1 MGESNYQDFNNIIKK
16 IYQSPT
22 FAQDFWKK
30 FFNDTDAVAY
40 MEFIRK
46 QTDSTKQYPPL
57 EFKENMFFDDQEEIT
72 VCIDEQIEKRQKKQ
86 KIKFEHYHSF
96 FELAY
101 VFSGSFYTTVGGKKY
116 LLPTGSILMF
126 NTKASHYIEAEEKG
140 GILINI
146 LVRKSTFTNSMLNM
160 IQKNDLFFSF
170 FLHSLYDVK
179 SEPVTFRFIAEK
191 GSIAEE
197 FMYRIVR
204 EYYHKSAY
212 NQSMMS
218 YLFCCLLT
226 ELTRQYQEKA
236 SKPILKDKKE
246 SLDISQIIAYMS
258 ENCNSITLAQVAEH
272 FHYSIAHISK
282 AIHRASGKTFTELL
296 NSFKMEKATHYLKH
310 SDFSI
315 EKIALLLGYSERS
328 TFDKTFKKYHG
339 KTPTQYR
346 KSAN

>member
-1 MGESNYQDFNNIIKK
+1 
-16 IYQSPT
+16 
-22 FAQDFWKK
+22 
-30 FFNDTDAVAY
+30 
-40 MEFIRK
+40 
-46 QTDSTKQYPPL
+46 
-57 EFKENMFFDDQEEIT
+57 
-72 VCIDEQIEKRQKKQ
+72 
-86 KIKFEHYHSF
+86 
-96 FELAY
+96 
-101 VFSGSFYTTVGGKKY
+101 
-116 LLPTGSILMF
+116 
-126 NTKASHYIEAEEKG
+126 
-140 GILINI
+140 
-146 LVRKSTFTNSMLNM
+146 
-160 IQKNDLFFSF
+160 
-170 FLHSLYDVK
+170 
-179 SEPVTFRFIAEK
+179 
-191 GSIAEE
+191 
-197 FMYRIVR
+197 
-204 EYYHKSAY
+204 
-212 NQSMMS
+212 MMS